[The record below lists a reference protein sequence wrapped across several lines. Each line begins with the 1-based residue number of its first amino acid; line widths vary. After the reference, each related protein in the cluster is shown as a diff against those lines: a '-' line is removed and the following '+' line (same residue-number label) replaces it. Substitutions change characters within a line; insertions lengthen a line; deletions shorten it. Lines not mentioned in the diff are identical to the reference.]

1 MIAIII
7 YVISPANKPARRHS
21 VPTYPAL
28 PYNCFFYVTDLP
40 MNFPKTA
47 AFLLLLLASLAAH
60 ALDTGRIP
68 QNEIAVYVQELDSGK
83 VIIDHRSDVPV
94 NPASTMK
101 LVTAFAAFKT
111 FGSNYRWATEFKSN
125 GTVNDGTLD
134 GNLYWAGSGDPV
146 FNQENLLAVQRQL
159 REQGIRNIT
168 GHLMLDHSLWGEVG
182 SPDDFEADSGS
193 PFMTPPNPT
202 MLSAGMVMVR
212 AERNAA
218 DSTDILTDPPLPHIF
233 AQNNLKITASQA
245 ACPSIKKLMR
255 ASFSDNTLKLRGN
268 IPESCLGKPVGV
280 RMFAL
285 DELIR
290 QSFTNHWLLGGGRI
304 SDGIGISD
312 TPEGAQTLAV
322 AHSKPMKEIL
332 TDMNKRSDNLIA
344 RSVFLKLGGDGKLPA
359 VSEQAA
365 SAVRRELAVS
375 GIDVADLV
383 LENGSGLSRKERV
396 TARMMAQMLETA
408 YFSPFAQDFI
418 DTLPIAGTDGT
429 LRNRFKQSGGL
440 LRLKTGTLNNVRAL
454 AGYWLGDKPMAVVVI
469 INSGRAVSL
478 LPDLDNFVANNII
491 SGGDGW
497 LDAKL
502 MCKERRA

>member
-1 MIAIII
+1 
-7 YVISPANKPARRHS
+7 
-21 VPTYPAL
+21 
-28 PYNCFFYVTDLP
+28 

-47 AFLLLLLASLAAH
+47 ASLLLLLASLAAH

-218 DSTDILTDPPLPHIF
+218 DSTD
-233 AQNNLKITASQA
+233 
-245 ACPSIKKLMR
+245 
-255 ASFSDNTLKLRGN
+255 
-268 IPESCLGKPVGV
+268 
-280 RMFAL
+280 
-285 DELIR
+285 
-290 QSFTNHWLLGGGRI
+290 
-304 SDGIGISD
+304 
-312 TPEGAQTLAV
+312 
-322 AHSKPMKEIL
+322 
-332 TDMNKRSDNLIA
+332 
-344 RSVFLKLGGDGKLPA
+344 
-359 VSEQAA
+359 
-365 SAVRRELAVS
+365 
-375 GIDVADLV
+375 
-383 LENGSGLSRKERV
+383 
-396 TARMMAQMLETA
+396 
-408 YFSPFAQDFI
+408 
-418 DTLPIAGTDGT
+418 
-429 LRNRFKQSGGL
+429 
-440 LRLKTGTLNNVRAL
+440 
-454 AGYWLGDKPMAVVVI
+454 
-469 INSGRAVSL
+469 
-478 LPDLDNFVANNII
+478 
-491 SGGDGW
+491 
-497 LDAKL
+497 
-502 MCKERRA
+502 

>member
-47 AFLLLLLASLAAH
+47 ASLLLLLASLAAH

-125 GTVNDGTLD
+125 GTINDGTLD

-193 PFMTPPNPT
+193 PFMTPPQSNYAVCRYGYGARRTQCRRQYRHPHR
-202 MLSAGMVMVR
+202 SAFAAYFRPKQLANYRLPSCLPFDQKTDACIFFGQYAEIARQYSRELFGQACRCPDVR
-212 AERNAA
+212 A
-218 DSTDILTDPPLPHIF
+218 
-233 AQNNLKITASQA
+233 
-245 ACPSIKKLMR
+245 
-255 ASFSDNTLKLRGN
+255 
-268 IPESCLGKPVGV
+268 
-280 RMFAL
+280 
-285 DELIR
+285 
-290 QSFTNHWLLGGGRI
+290 
-304 SDGIGISD
+304 
-312 TPEGAQTLAV
+312 
-322 AHSKPMKEIL
+322 
-332 TDMNKRSDNLIA
+332 
-344 RSVFLKLGGDGKLPA
+344 
-359 VSEQAA
+359 
-365 SAVRRELAVS
+365 
-375 GIDVADLV
+375 
-383 LENGSGLSRKERV
+383 
-396 TARMMAQMLETA
+396 
-408 YFSPFAQDFI
+408 
-418 DTLPIAGTDGT
+418 
-429 LRNRFKQSGGL
+429 
-440 LRLKTGTLNNVRAL
+440 
-454 AGYWLGDKPMAVVVI
+454 
-469 INSGRAVSL
+469 
-478 LPDLDNFVANNII
+478 
-491 SGGDGW
+491 
-497 LDAKL
+497 
-502 MCKERRA
+502 